1 MLTFQPLCSGSNL
14 LSVHFFPGSVDTR
27 CRVGGSFVFGRR
39 SPQCKGIGKYAREC
53 LLANRSRFLE
63 HLHPLPA
70 TKPYA
75 ECGGAHD
82 GVPYSVHLAVCTDS
96 FGAVRGARRTLWL
109 LPVPDE
115 ALMRAFVLEVR
126 HCLNLECSGDLL
138 GRSYTTAEGQTLLF
152 QHPSKKAK
160 QPSITPTGGGCVHH
174 MLDACAREFR

>member
-1 MLTFQPLCSGSNL
+1 M
-14 LSVHFFPGSVDTR
+14 DTR

-53 LLANRSRFLE
+53 LFANGSRNTPWRRLPFLE

-126 HCLNLECSGDLL
+126 HCRDVPMPLPFVLVFKERLECSGDLL